1 MRLKLYFFTMN
12 RLTLFLIGL
21 LLLCF
26 VASPTLYAQK
36 FEDHK
41 AYSSGKGAITAVKY
55 SPDGKQFASGNI
67 NGMIII
73 RNSNTDELTHV
84 FNEHSGEINSLSFHP
99 DGRYLVSTSMDG
111 SLKVWDL
118 STQKS
123 VFTTQATEKLN
134 DNQAPYYTF
143 AYFSVDGQ
151 AMVFG
156 GSEGEVY
163 VNRPL
168 SNNTAPGIISTYNNG
183 YTCADY
189 YYGDGN
195 YLALG
200 SKQNIKILDYY
211 TKKVLKVMKTCNGW
225 VQDVKYNYDGTLIGC
240 LCDDGNFTVWN
251 WESGDK
257 VKSWYVTPPGP
268 STELSFSADGSYLVI
283 GDSKNTPKVY
293 NANTYQLLCTLDGH
307 QNAVRSV
314 DFHPKG
320 KYIITGANDMM
331 VKMWKWRQLFPNEEM
346 PTPKEETPPQPPTP
360 PAIPTPPVK
369 TTPPPAQTDLP
380 PLVVATPPA
389 KTTQTKPKGP
399 TVDDSPVQNIQSPL
413 DTVQLKYN
421 SRGVPEQLGDR
432 KINTGKK
439 SFVYTDKIDVYIYD
453 QEVEDGDSI
462 SLFFNGEWVLKNYAI
477 RKVKRKITLTLD
489 PNGDNYLIVYAHNL
503 GTRAPNTVAVNIFN
517 GKFESQLLLQS
528 DMRRSDAVNFKLSK

>member
-1 MRLKLYFFTMN
+1 MKRTLY
-12 RLTLFLIGL
+12 LLAALAL
-21 LLLCF
+21 LLSAFPPALF
-26 VASPTLYAQK
+26 AQK

-41 AYSSGKGAITAVKY
+41 AYSSGKGSITAVKY
-55 SPDGKQFASGNI
+55 SPDGKQFASGNV

-73 RNSNTDELTHV
+73 RDSNSDELTHV
-84 FNEHSGEINSLSFHP
+84 LTEHTGEINSLSFHP
-99 DGRYLVSTSMDG
+99 DGRYLVSTAMDG
-111 SLKVWDL
+111 MLKVWDL
-118 STQKS
+118 QTKKS
-123 VFTTQATEKLN
+123 VFSIQAPEKLN
-134 DNQAPYYTF
+134 DGQAPYYTF

-168 SNNTAPGIISTYNNG
+168 SNNTAPGVISTYNSG
-183 YTCADY
+183 YSCADY
-189 YYGDGN
+189 YYSDGN

-225 VQDVKYNYDGTLIGC
+225 VQDLKYNADGTQIGC

-251 WESGDK
+251 WETGEK
-257 VKSWYVTPPGP
+257 IKSWYATPPGP

-293 NANTYQLLCTLDGH
+293 DATTFQLLCTLDGH
-307 QNAVRSV
+307 QKAVRSV

-331 VKMWKWRQLFPNEEM
+331 VKMWKWRQLFPNEQL
-346 PTPKEETPPQPPTP
+346 PAAQDTPPEPVSPQPE
-360 PAIPTPPVK
+360 PAPA
-369 TTPPPAQTDLP
+369 PPPKPAAPKIVELP
-380 PLVVATPPA
+380 PLAANTN
-389 KTTQTKPKGP
+389 KTQPSAPTSKPK
-399 TVDDSPVQNIQSPL
+399 TRNVDDSPVQDIQSPL

-421 SRGVPEQLGDR
+421 SRGIPEQLGDR
-432 KINTGKK
+432 KINSGKK
-439 SFVYTDKIDVYIYD
+439 SFVYNNQIDVYIYD

-477 RKVKRKITLTLD
+477 RKIKRKITLDID

-503 GTRAPNTVAVNIFN
+503 GKRPPNTVAVNIFN

-528 DMRRSDAVNFKLSK
+528 DMYRSDAISFKLSK